1 MKKLLCV
8 LCLVFSLSFSVS
20 AFAESF
26 ITPTEDEEILH
37 VMNRIALASD
47 FSYER
52 LSYDDERHTIYID
65 FSEYDFAE
73 TISDLLEQGYD
84 ETCDEWAE
92 FREALFGAYKA
103 IISLCADS
111 GRNDVN
117 VILNFLNDDI
127 YIREESSVLPDSTF
141 LSFRDG
147 EVWFDI
153 MQESSLGK

>member
-8 LCLVFSLSFSVS
+8 LCLVLSLSFSVS

-26 ITPTEDEEILH
+26 IIPTEDEEVLCF
-37 VMNRIALASD
+37 MNRIALTSD

-65 FSEYDFAE
+65 FSEYDFAS
-73 TISDLLEQGYD
+73 TISALLDQGYD
-84 ETCDEWAE
+84 ETCEPWVE
-92 FREALFGAYKA
+92 FRESMFEIYKA
-103 IISLCADS
+103 IIRLCAAS

-127 YIREESSVLPDSTF
+127 YIREERSVLPDSTF
-141 LSFRDG
+141 LSFRNG